1 LGRCAD
7 GWDCELPD
15 EDLPPQG
22 GKGENNMT
30 SQNVMMELHNV
41 TMDFGGLRA
50 VDHLSFSV
58 ERGKVTALIGPNG
71 AGKTTA
77 INLISGVYKPTGG
90 QILFEGKDI
99 IPLPAHERATRGI
112 ARTFQIIKLFPAL
125 TVLENIMLGRDFGPK
140 RGGDPK
146 AKMAD
151 REEMEYSRQLLRM
164 FNLEDKAYHMP
175 YELSF
180 GQQRWI
186 ELARAMAMEPKLLL
200 LDEPSSGL
208 SVAEA
213 ESLLEKMRSLCTGG
227 CTILLVEHNMRVM
240 AAISAYVIVLNH
252 GQKLLAGTPDEVK
265 NDQKVI
271 EVYLGKE

>member
-1 LGRCAD
+1 
-7 GWDCELPD
+7 
-15 EDLPPQG
+15 
-22 GKGENNMT
+22 MT

-90 QILFEGKDI
+90 QILFEGEDI
-99 IPLPAHERATRGI
+99 IPFPAHERAAKGI
-112 ARTFQIIKLFPAL
+112 ARTFQIVKLFPAL
-125 TVLENIMLGRDFGPK
+125 TVIENIMIGRDFGLK
-140 RGGDPK
+140 GGGTGKGKDTE
-146 AKMAD
+146 
-151 REEMEYSRQLLRM
+151 RQEMEYAAQLLRM
-164 FNLEDKAYHMP
+164 FNLQDKADSMP

-186 ELARAMAMEPKLLL
+186 ELARATAMEPKLLL
-200 LDEPSSGL
+200 LDEPASGL
-208 SVAEA
+208 SLAEA

-227 CTILLVEHNMRVM
+227 CTILLIEHNMRVM
-240 AAISAYVIVLNH
+240 SAISDYVIVLNH
-252 GQKLLAGTPDEVK
+252 GQKLLTGTPEEVK

>member
-1 LGRCAD
+1 MN
-7 GWDCELPD
+7 
-15 EDLPPQG
+15 PP
-22 GKGENNMT
+22 
-30 SQNVMMELHNV
+30 NVMMELQNV
-41 TMDFGGLRA
+41 TKDFGGLRA
-50 VDHLSFSV
+50 VDHLNFSV
-58 ERGKVTALIGPNG
+58 EKGKVTALIGPNG

-77 INLISGVYKPTGG
+77 INLVSGVYKPTSG
-90 QILFEGKDI
+90 QILLEGENI
-99 IPLPAHERATRGI
+99 IPLPAHERATKGI

-125 TVLENIMLGRDFGPK
+125 TVMENIMLGRDFGLK
-140 RGGDPK
+140 GGASSK
-146 AKMAD
+146 GKGTD
-151 REEMEYSRQLLRM
+151 REEMEYARQLLSM
-164 FNLEDKAYHMP
+164 FNLQDKADSMP

-227 CTILLVEHNMRVM
+227 CTILLIEHNMRVM
-240 AAISAYVIVLNH
+240 AAISDYVIVLNH
-252 GQKLLAGTPDEVK
+252 GQKLLSGTPDEVK